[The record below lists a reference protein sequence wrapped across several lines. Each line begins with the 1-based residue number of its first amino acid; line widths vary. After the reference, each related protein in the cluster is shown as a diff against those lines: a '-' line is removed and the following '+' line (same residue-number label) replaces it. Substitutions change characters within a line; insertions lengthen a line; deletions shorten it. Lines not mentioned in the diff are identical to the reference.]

1 MPLLARRVA
10 PLLLLFAAACSVRV
24 QTPATVRS
32 AENALV
38 GEARAF
44 MESYAGDL
52 RAGRRD
58 AIIARY
64 DPRGAY
70 LMGRGEKELLTVDSI
85 TKIYR
90 GSQWQPPATFAWED
104 MSFEAVGPDAVVVT
118 GLFDWGI
125 SAEQKM
131 RFSYTGL
138 LLRRDGRWMI
148 RVEDEDPRP
157 ARRPPSP

>member
-1 MPLLARRVA
+1 MPLLARRIA
-10 PLLLLFAAACSVRV
+10 LLLLLPLAACSVRV
-24 QTPATVRS
+24 QTPATQRAAS
-32 AENALV
+32 DALAS
-38 GEARAF
+38 EARAF
-44 MESYAGDL
+44 MESYATDL

-70 LMGRGEKELLTVDSI
+70 MMGRGQKQLLPTDSI
-85 TKIYR
+85 TAIYR
-90 GSQWQPPATFAWED
+90 GNQWQPPATFAWSD
-104 MSFEAVGPDAVVVT
+104 LSFEPVGPDAVVVT
-118 GLFDWGI
+118 GLFDWGV
-125 SAEQKM
+125 SAERTM

-157 ARRPPSP
+157 ERRPPSP

>member
-1 MPLLARRVA
+1 MPLLASRIA
-10 PLLLLFAAACSVRV
+10 LLFLLPLAACSVRV
-24 QTPATVRS
+24 QTPATQRAAS
-32 AENALV
+32 DALV
-38 GEARAF
+38 SEARAF
-44 MESYAGDL
+44 MESYAADL

-70 LMGRGEKELLTVDSI
+70 LVGRGHKELVPMDSLVVS
-85 TKIYR
+85 YR
-90 GSQWQPPATFAWED
+90 QRWQPPASFAWSD
-104 MSFEAVGPDAVVVT
+104 LSFEPAGPDAVVVT
-118 GLFDWGI
+118 GLFDWGV
-125 SAEQKM
+125 SAERTM

-157 ARRPPSP
+157 ERRPPSP